1 MSMNTVS
8 HSTEM
13 TWSPVD
19 VAIRG
24 RRSKRAFLPRTV
36 SLDQVRAILDLAR
49 QAPSG
54 SNIQPWKVRVLAG
67 RAKEDLS
74 AAVHKRLE
82 GEQGETAD
90 ADWTYYP
97 IEWREPYISRRRK
110 SGWGLYNLVGIGK
123 GDIEANKRFRRKNFD
138 FFDAPVGMI
147 FSLERDMQ
155 IGSWLDLG
163 IFLGHVAIAARGLG
177 LDTCPQQSWSNVQ
190 STVHQHLQLP
200 DNEVVICGMAL
211 GYADPDAA
219 QNTLETERL
228 GVDDF
233 ATFEGF

>member
-1 MSMNTVS
+1 MNSPTKI
-8 HSTEM
+8 TEM
-13 TWSPVD
+13 TWLPVD
-19 VAIRG
+19 AAIAG
-24 RRSKRAFLPRTV
+24 RRSKRAFLPHTV
-36 SLDQVRAILDLAR
+36 PLHMVRAILDLAR

-67 RAKEDLS
+67 EAKEELS

-82 GEQGETAD
+82 GEVGETAD
-90 ADWTYYP
+90 ADWSYYP
-97 IEWREPYISRRRK
+97 LEWREPYLSRRRK

-147 FSLERDMQ
+147 FTLDRDVQ

-190 STVHQHLQLP
+190 STVHQHLRLP
-200 DNEVVICGMAL
+200 ENEVVICGMAL
-211 GYADPDAA
+211 GYADPDAP
-219 QNTLETERL
+219 QNTLQTERL
-228 GVDDF
+228 GVDEI